1 MLRLVT
7 APNIV
12 QAKIWC
18 DLLCEAG
25 MPATVQRQ
33 YLSSAAGQLPPSEC
47 LPEIWL
53 DHGEHLARARTLLDE
68 LQHLPQRRW
77 ACPSCGEIVEGGFEQ
92 FWNCGALMPR

>member
-1 MLRLVT
+1 MGEIKPQAAYDGRVSRPSCPMQRLIQ
-7 APNIV
+7 APNIAIATV
-12 QAKIWC
+12 WC

-53 DHGEHLARARTLLDE
+53 EHGEHLDRARTLLD
-68 LQHLPQRRW
+68 
-77 ACPSCGEIVEGGFEQ
+77 A
-92 FWNCGALMPR
+92 